1 MPHNACMAIRLAH
14 DDWRRARLLEWLC
27 TIIPDRM
34 PGTQAELAEELGV
47 NSNTISN
54 WKKDPEFLAEWEALY
69 RSTVGSPEKA
79 QLVVER
85 LHETATDRTDPR
97 QVQAARAYLEA
108 IDAVKPRKIDVTVS
122 KNTRDLTDA
131 ELSALLA
138 EEAAREM
145 DRRGS

>member
-1 MPHNACMAIRLAH
+1 MGTRIAR
-14 DDWRRARLLEWLC
+14 DDWRRQRLLEWLC

-34 PGTQAELAEELGV
+34 PGTQAELAEELGIA
-47 NSNTISN
+47 NTTITSL
-54 WKKDPEFLAEWEALY
+54 KKDPEFLADWEALY